1 MEGHSC
7 HTSTATIT
15 DVYGTAGVLTAV
27 ATRGLSTVV
36 VGRPK
41 VTGPTAS
48 ASGRAVTPL
57 AGGPTGLGRRLVA
70 SVHVCRGLILTVSP
84 WRSPVALAA
93 GTRKGGE
100 ASTARGW
107 PSGAAPGTVTARG
120 PAAIRLRDGWPRTR
134 TDAIDPAPGTGT
146 LGLTPATRARF
157 PVARG
162 TLDVRPFG
170 IRA

>member
-1 MEGHSC
+1 M
-7 HTSTATIT
+7 
-15 DVYGTAGVLTAV
+15 LTAV
-27 ATRGLSTVV
+27 ATREPSTVV

-41 VTGPTAS
+41 VTGHTAI

-57 AGGPTGLGRRLVA
+57 AGAPTGPGRRLEA
-70 SVHVCRGLILTVSP
+70 SVHVCRGLILTVFR
-84 WRSPVALAA
+84 WRSLVALAA

-146 LGLTPATRARF
+146 LGLTPAMRVRF
-157 PVARG
+157 PVAQG
-162 TLDVRPFG
+162 TLDVKLFD
-170 IRA
+170 IRV